1 MVSVFEFAG
10 CLECLECDLKCDP
23 FIIRLYLLLA
33 YVDTAYQMAQ
43 TLRLLNLMTRKLNI
57 IICKVATRRFST
69 RLYICLIYV
78 K

>member
-10 CLECLECDLKCDP
+10 CLGCDLECDQ

-57 IICKVATRRFST
+57 IICKVATRQFST